1 MRDRGSKIDLLN
13 LQWIYRAK
21 KYYNMKP
28 ADIYLLLIP
37 IHYKLSTDQ
46 VKEMVRCTGTGRI

>member
-28 ADIYLLLIP
+28 ADIYLLLMP
-37 IHYKLSTDQ
+37 DPLQTLHRSGQGDG
-46 VKEMVRCTGTGRI
+46 RCTGTGRI